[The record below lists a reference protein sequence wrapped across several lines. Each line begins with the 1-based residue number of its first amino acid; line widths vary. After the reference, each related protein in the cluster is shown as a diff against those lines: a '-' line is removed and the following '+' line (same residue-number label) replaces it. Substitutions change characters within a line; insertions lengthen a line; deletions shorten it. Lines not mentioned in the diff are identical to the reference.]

1 MYESRTIRTKSN
13 KRTKGVR
20 FFRALSDEL
29 RVLILEQLRNGE
41 QCVYAL
47 TQTFNTGQSRLS
59 FHLRVLKEAGLVI
72 DRPEGRSVYYTLNH
86 KAIREAEAMITRL
99 RGQHSP
105 LASTSSPSTAVYV
118 EPLRVPAYEAGPEQG
133 SA

>member
-59 FHLRVLKEAGLVI
+59 FHLRVLKDAGLVI

-86 KAIREAEAMITRL
+86 KAIQEAEAIIARL
-99 RGQHSP
+99 KGKHSP
-105 LASTSSPSTAVYV
+105 LASTASHSPGAYV
-118 EPLRVPAYEAGPEQG
+118 EPLRLPSYETGQEKGAV
-133 SA
+133 